1 MDYTEWASLKVG
13 DRVKIFTYG
22 KGIIE
27 TKVGV
32 GYVVKFD
39 DGSKKRIA
47 DGSLKR
53 IK

>member
-1 MDYTEWASLKVG
+1 MDYTEWALLKVE
-13 DRVKIFTYG
+13 DRVKSFTYG
-22 KGIIE
+22 KGTIE
-27 TKVGV
+27 TKVGI

-39 DGSKKRIA
+39 DGSKKRIT